1 MHECVEVHFYINLP
15 QNQLAF
21 TLGRPAHVH
30 VELQA
35 WGTYMVLEA
44 LRQELTKC
52 VHEGVEVHFYINL
65 TQDQLAFTLG
75 RPAHGHVELQA
86 WGTYMVPED
95 IRFLGSA
102 RNAFSKLWV
111 AEPMNGADIESDRPL
126 PLYHRE

>member
-1 MHECVEVHFYINLP
+1 MSLLQRLACVTLICLDARTHP
-15 QNQLAF
+15 ADQLAF

-35 WGTYMVLEA
+35 WGTYMV
-44 LRQELTKC
+44 
-52 VHEGVEVHFYINL
+52 
-65 TQDQLAFTLG
+65 
-75 RPAHGHVELQA
+75 
-86 WGTYMVPED
+86 PED
-95 IRFLGSA
+95 IRILGSA